1 MLRITFESAIITSV
15 FFRKRQKSMYL
26 STQNLEMIER
36 LSAEPVQQ
44 KQGLREYVF
53 RHIVPSPQRII
64 KHIPMCKNRG
74 KRVYYY
80 IYIIVTFYWHFIR
93 IENTLMIRCGV
104 VALWR
109 KDESMCLSCL
119 PFTAPPHQSHT
130 GRRSTSRRRVAGVV
144 FLV

>member
-64 KHIPMCKNRG
+64 KHIPMCKAG
-74 KRVYYY
+74 KQSLLL
-80 IYIIVTFYWHFIR
+80 YIIIYNNKI
-93 IENTLMIRCGV
+93 L
-104 VALWR
+104 
-109 KDESMCLSCL
+109 L
-119 PFTAPPHQSHT
+119 PLYFVLKTP
-130 GRRSTSRRRVAGVV
+130 
-144 FLV
+144 

>member
-1 MLRITFESAIITSV
+1 MLAITFESAIITSV

-64 KHIPMCKNRG
+64 KHIPMCKAG
-74 KRVYYY
+74 ETEFIIIYY
-80 IYIIVTFYWHFIR
+80 
-93 IENTLMIRCGV
+93 
-104 VALWR
+104 A
-109 KDESMCLSCL
+109 
-119 PFTAPPHQSHT
+119 
-130 GRRSTSRRRVAGVV
+130 
-144 FLV
+144 